1 MQLNIF
7 IFRLEKETKVTKY
20 RILRD
25 IKNLF
30 EHEEEDY
37 YKPVTVTIFGV
48 TIVLNTKITLI
59 QIKTYHLNNI
69 LIKLELI

>member
-37 YKPVTVTIFGV
+37 YKPVRVAIFGV
-48 TIVLNTKITLI
+48 TIVLNTKKTLT
-59 QIKTYHLNNI
+59 QIKNYQLNNI